1 VSWFVR
7 RIFFPHA
14 HEVVVKKWIDKEF
27 SNVSVRAVFT
37 EESLEFIKAKCGPE
51 CLVLITL
58 GHRYV
63 RSRMGP
69 CSFPCAKIT
78 LSVADQSDQSDFA
91 KIESNAGIPVLVARE
106 IYEVLKERKMP
117 LIVTTSGLWKFKKLN
132 LRHDLSWLLYSKEG
146 MRRRAKRWTI

>member
-14 HEVVVKKWIDKEF
+14 HEVVVKKWLDKEL
-27 SNVSVRAVFT
+27 SNVSVRARFT
-37 EESLEFIKAKCGPE
+37 EGALDFIKAKCGRE
-51 CLVLITL
+51 SSLLITL

-78 LSVADQSDQSDFA
+78 LSVADQSMDFV
-91 KIESNAGIPVLVARE
+91 KVESNAGIPVLVARE
-106 IYEVLKERKMP
+106 IYEVLKREKIP
-117 LIVTTSGLWKFKKLN
+117 LIVTTSGLWKFKKLH
-132 LRHDLSWLLYSKEG
+132 LKHDLSWLLYSKEEL
-146 MRRRAKRWTI
+146 RRRVNRWSTI